1 MIPLMLPFETASQWT
16 SSGQTQCILR
26 MLWVMSSGGFGSFT
40 RVPLS
45 TLVGH
50 DIVLLHPLWRFEW
63 IHSFEAS
70 QINREECLK
79 DDICRVLFPPITWK
93 VNTRLW
99 TCREKYCHGSKW
111 WRIIPTHLDA
121 QDHLASY
128 FLDLSINRMLAEAV
142 CRGPEEPIS
151 IRISSDK
158 HCNLQWHCQET
169 VSWLHVAAL
178 NSIAEQWF
186 CTPGCPVRS
195 HQAQRR
201 WIQSQFATDWKERC
215 LHEEA
220 VHLW

>member
-1 MIPLMLPFETASQWT
+1 MTYAECCSLQSLGRLIP
-16 SSGQTQCILR
+16 G
-26 MLWVMSSGGFGSFT
+26 
-40 RVPLS
+40 
-45 TLVGH
+45 
-50 DIVLLHPLWRFEW
+50 
-63 IHSFEAS
+63 
-70 QINREECLK
+70 
-79 DDICRVLFPPITWK
+79 CRHAGKNIAMGP
-93 VNTRLW
+93 NDG
-99 TCREKYCHGSKW
+99 ES
-111 WRIIPTHLDA
+111 IIPTHLDA

-186 CTPGCPVRS
+186 CTPDCPVRS